1 MIQEKNIVIVG
12 GGFAGVET
20 ANVLEKELTRSNDSQ
35 YRIILIEKVRL
46 SQSKHTTYHKPI
58 LISISIS
65 ILILIFNTFTI

>member
-46 SQSKHTTYHKPI
+46 SQSKYIPMPHTTYYIPVP
-58 LISISIS
+58 
-65 ILILIFNTFTI
+65 IFNTFTI

>member
-35 YRIILIEKVRL
+35 YRIILIEKVRYH
-46 SQSKHTTYHKPI
+46 KANIPHTTNQYQYQYQYQY
-58 LISISIS
+58 
-65 ILILIFNTFTI
+65 

>member
-46 SQSKHTTYHKPI
+46 SQS
-58 LISISIS
+58 
-65 ILILIFNTFTI
+65 